1 MAENKSADDAN
12 FRVVPIEKDA
22 AVGDEV
28 DGEMYYRSRGDVVIQ
43 DAEIVSETPLS
54 DAAEGKVFAKSS
66 DVQHAAYQ
74 VENPPAEYETYED
87 YDGEAPQ
94 EYAAD
99 EDAED
104 DAPKKGRKSRKNRR
118 SPSRPQKIRR
128 WYQSLW
134 LYGSLAA
141 VVLIVLGALYFVSDS
156 DYRAETAKIAERA
169 AAIGEQLDTGS
180 GKPGATIEDELDY
193 YNDLLRDAQKQNDAL
208 GELNR
213 RYWWILARDD
223 ENDAGLAAL
232 NEKTETLKPLLSNLG
247 VFMQQVGEVV
257 SQVLGTDEKPGH
269 LLSALELSS
278 AQDTLQ
284 KDRELISNAL
294 SLCAELEDLPE
305 PFVKGRDNL
314 EEKLRSLDDDTALLQ
329 EYLRELSGVQPQ
341 ADLFCS
347 AARDFYNR
355 TFTDNLANDLQA
367 EYNVIVRSDNVQEQ
381 IVAINEQSRYAGL
394 HRPYGIEDMSLDEA
408 GRQILSEEGAVSTA
422 RTILLTVRGED
433 EALAQNTPDAA
444 QCSTFLSNNA
454 SYIQQLGELAMPDR
468 YAAGMQKYLEA
479 LNVRTEYLNAY
490 LAYAKAYEQ
499 VGAHASA
506 IETLKNQRD
515 ALKGE
520 IADAL
525 ASGDMQTFRRKTDE
539 LNDVLDK
546 IDDEREA
553 YDAANAAAQPLLQEA
568 NRLHS
573 RYSELANS

>member
-1 MAENKSADDAN
+1 
-12 FRVVPIEKDA
+12 
-22 AVGDEV
+22 
-28 DGEMYYRSRGDVVIQ
+28 
-43 DAEIVSETPLS
+43 
-54 DAAEGKVFAKSS
+54 
-66 DVQHAAYQ
+66 
-74 VENPPAEYETYED
+74 
-87 YDGEAPQ
+87 
-94 EYAAD
+94 
-99 EDAED
+99 
-104 DAPKKGRKSRKNRR
+104 
-118 SPSRPQKIRR
+118 
-128 WYQSLW
+128 
-134 LYGSLAA
+134 
-141 VVLIVLGALYFVSDS
+141 
-156 DYRAETAKIAERA
+156 
-169 AAIGEQLDTGS
+169 
-180 GKPGATIEDELDY
+180 
-193 YNDLLRDAQKQNDAL
+193 
-208 GELNR
+208 
-213 RYWWILARDD
+213 
-223 ENDAGLAAL
+223 
-232 NEKTETLKPLLSNLG
+232 
-247 VFMQQVGEVV
+247 
-257 SQVLGTDEKPGH
+257 
-269 LLSALELSS
+269 
-278 AQDTLQ
+278 
-284 KDRELISNAL
+284 
-294 SLCAELEDLPE
+294 
-305 PFVKGRDNL
+305 
-314 EEKLRSLDDDTALLQ
+314 
-329 EYLRELSGVQPQ
+329 
-341 ADLFCS
+341 
-347 AARDFYNR
+347 
-355 TFTDNLANDLQA
+355 
-367 EYNVIVRSDNVQEQ
+367 
-381 IVAINEQSRYAGL
+381 
-394 HRPYGIEDMSLDEA
+394 MSLDEA

>member
-1 MAENKSADDAN
+1 M
-12 FRVVPIEKDA
+12 
-22 AVGDEV
+22 
-28 DGEMYYRSRGDVVIQ
+28 
-43 DAEIVSETPLS
+43 
-54 DAAEGKVFAKSS
+54 
-66 DVQHAAYQ
+66 
-74 VENPPAEYETYED
+74 
-87 YDGEAPQ
+87 
-94 EYAAD
+94 
-99 EDAED
+99 
-104 DAPKKGRKSRKNRR
+104 
-118 SPSRPQKIRR
+118 
-128 WYQSLW
+128 
-134 LYGSLAA
+134 
-141 VVLIVLGALYFVSDS
+141 
-156 DYRAETAKIAERA
+156 
-169 AAIGEQLDTGS
+169 
-180 GKPGATIEDELDY
+180 
-193 YNDLLRDAQKQNDAL
+193 
-208 GELNR
+208 
-213 RYWWILARDD
+213 
-223 ENDAGLAAL
+223 
-232 NEKTETLKPLLSNLG
+232 
-247 VFMQQVGEVV
+247 
-257 SQVLGTDEKPGH
+257 
-269 LLSALELSS
+269 
-278 AQDTLQ
+278 
-284 KDRELISNAL
+284 
-294 SLCAELEDLPE
+294 
-305 PFVKGRDNL
+305 
-314 EEKLRSLDDDTALLQ
+314 
-329 EYLRELSGVQPQ
+329 
-341 ADLFCS
+341 
-347 AARDFYNR
+347 
-355 TFTDNLANDLQA
+355 
-367 EYNVIVRSDNVQEQ
+367 QEQ

-499 VGAHASA
+499 VSAHAAA

-573 RYSELANS
+573 RYSELVNS